1 MTNLTELDTG
11 QVAFLSG
18 LMSGFAI
25 TVGVHIL
32 RRGLKDLISQTVFFL
47 LVVTTLLFMVSLYT
61 EVRLTIEIA
70 GTSNLSQEALDIL
83 AKTRAVGTLCATFGY
98 VLFVIVIGLLGWIAT
113 PMLGVLT
120 TLAAC
125 AAFGL
130 LAYVWLAIRSFQLI
144 V

>member
-1 MTNLTELDTG
+1 
-11 QVAFLSG
+11 
-18 LMSGFAI
+18 
-25 TVGVHIL
+25 
-32 RRGLKDLISQTVFFL
+32 
-47 LVVTTLLFMVSLYT
+47 MVSLYT

-125 AAFGL
+125 AAFAL

>member
-1 MTNLTELDTG
+1 MTNLTELGTG

-18 LMSGFAI
+18 LMSGFAL

-32 RRGLKDLISQTVFFL
+32 RRGLKDGISQTVFFL
-47 LVVTTLLFMVSLYT
+47 LIVTTLLFMVSLYT

-70 GTSNLSQEALDIL
+70 GAGNLSQEALDIL
-83 AKTRAVGTLCATFGY
+83 AKTREIGTLCATCGY
-98 VLFVIVIGLLGWIAT
+98 ILFVIVIGLLGWIAT

-120 TLAAC
+120 TIVAC

-130 LAYVWLAIRSFQLI
+130 LSYVWLAIRSFQLL